1 MNQTLT
7 FLIQWLFELA
17 WRIRGGPGLTATE
30 AARLA
35 QVWDSGGRNRG
46 Q

>member
-7 FLIQWLFELA
+7 FLLNWLLELA
-17 WRIRGGPGLTATE
+17 WRISGGPGLTATE
-30 AARLA
+30 RARLA
-35 QVWDSGGRNRG
+35 QVRDSGGRNRG